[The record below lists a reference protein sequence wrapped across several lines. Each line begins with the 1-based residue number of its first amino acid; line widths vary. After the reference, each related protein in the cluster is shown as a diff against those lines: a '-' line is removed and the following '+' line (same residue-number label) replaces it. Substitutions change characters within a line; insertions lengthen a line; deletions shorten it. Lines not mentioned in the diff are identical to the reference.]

1 MDKSGLQLSYY
12 SVSKDEHVDIED
24 MAHEHL
30 VNVLYKLLKDKD
42 YRADFML
49 TLADGTTD
57 TAKLN
62 LSSSRLEQ
70 YGIRVR

>member
-1 MDKSGLQLSYY
+1 MNKNGMHLSYF
-12 SVSKDEHVDIED
+12 SISKDEYVDIED

-30 VNVLYKLLKDKD
+30 VNVLYKLLKDKN

-57 TAKLN
+57 NIELN
-62 LSSSRLEQ
+62 LTSFRLEQ
-70 YGIRVR
+70 SR

>member
-30 VNVLYKLLKDKD
+30 VNVLYKLLKDKNYSCLLYTSPSPRD
-42 YRADFML
+42 
-49 TLADGTTD
+49 
-57 TAKLN
+57 
-62 LSSSRLEQ
+62 
-70 YGIRVR
+70 

>member
-1 MDKSGLQLSYY
+1 MDKTGFQLSYY

-42 YRADFML
+42 YQANFML
-49 TLADGTTD
+49 TFADGTTD
-57 TAKLN
+57 NAQLN
-62 LSSSRLEQ
+62 LSSFRLEQ
-70 YGIRVR
+70 SR

>member
-1 MDKSGLQLSYY
+1 VHGVDHKTGGY
-12 SVSKDEHVDIED
+12 VDIED

-30 VNVLYKLLKDKD
+30 VNVLYKLLKDKN

-57 TAKLN
+57 NIELN
-62 LSSSRLEQ
+62 LTSFRLEQ
-70 YGIRVR
+70 SR

>member
-42 YRADFML
+42 YQANFLL
-49 TLADGTTD
+49 TFADGTTD
-57 TAKLN
+57 NAQLN
-62 LSSSRLEQ
+62 LASIRLEQ
-70 YGIRVR
+70 YR

>member
-1 MDKSGLQLSYY
+1 MNKDGMQLSYY

-42 YRADFML
+42 YRANFML

-57 TAKLN
+57 KVVVNVWST
-62 LSSSRLEQ
+62 RLEQ
-70 YGIRVR
+70 SR